1 MEDQKQHTKSS
12 KKHKFFK
19 FLKIFFIVFF
29 VLILLILLFIRSPWG
44 QNIIVNY
51 ATTFVSDKTNTVV
64 NIDKLFITF
73 DGDIKLKGLY
83 LEDTKGDTLLYS
95 KSVEA
100 DLPLWPAITGKGIGI
115 ETLTWDGFRANIV
128 RKDSISGYNFQFLID
143 AFATTD
149 TLAVPEPEV
158 ESDPLKIIVGDI
170 HLKDFDIDFNDDV
183 LGIESKT
190 KLGILDLEFD
200 TFDLDAMDFRV
211 SEALIS
217 NSDITYR
224 QAPTPPSTDTTATT
238 LPYLYIDDFKIE
250 NVKVD
255 YNAIADGMTLRTN
268 ISDFYIEEA
277 TIDLPKDKFDID
289 EIGLKNSEI
298 AVLTTATST
307 EIDTIETTT
316 STFSWPDLKVKI
328 NKVDLEQNAIQ
339 YTVNEA
345 KPIANNFNA
354 NAIVLTNFNLNIQ
367 DIYLQDKT
375 AGLNLKT
382 FSFIE
387 GSGLHLKQGELKFAI
402 TDNMLN
408 IEDLKVAL
416 NNNKIQG
423 KTRLDFSTMSA
434 LIQAPETS
442 KLDLKLPVIQLDVAD
457 AYRFQ
462 PDLKTNPYVDS
473 LSQKLITG
481 QIYANGYVSAITLE
495 NTKVNWGQATRMST
509 SGVIENATDPDLL
522 KFNISNFKAETVKTD
537 VLKFIN
543 ETDLGIN
550 LPKDIA
556 LQATLKGTIN
566 NLETKA
572 KLNTSQGVANLDA
585 TYTDINGLAFTT
597 DLTIEEFKLNE
608 LLLNEE
614 LGALSL
620 SVKASGSGK
629 NINTLDAKLE
639 AMISNFKMKNYEIIN
654 LPINGE
660 IENGVGDISSNYKDK
675 NINAEL
681 QTHVILDSISP
692 EVNANLNI
700 IGVDLLALGV
710 VNKDIRARLNLTA
723 NFKGNA
729 DNFDLTSAV
738 DEGTIVYDNKTYL
751 LGDLVANAHVDT
763 DSTFVSVT
771 NKLLNLELAS
781 NANPQTFSKALEQHI
796 SSYFTSDSIQTE
808 TNKPVRL
815 QFKGKLSDDPI
826 LTDLFLPNLKNIDT
840 VDIAVD
846 FNSSKKLLD
855 AKMLAPHINYG
866 GNEIDSLA
874 FTFNSDPDT
883 FKFDFGFK
891 AIKAG
896 PIYLKR
902 TQFNGDVLDK
912 ELDLN
917 MYAYD
922 GEAVLMQLKSKIKK
936 EDDNFTVHILPDNF
950 IVNKSVWE
958 IPNDNLITYGD
969 DSIIFNNVNFS
980 KANQSISITNGE
992 ATETETNDI
1001 SINFDGFNLNEFLT
1015 YLNPEQELA
1024 QGVLNGSFTVQNPF
1038 SNRGYLADLSIS
1050 RFNILNTNFGT
1061 LTLQGDSE
1069 SSARYNF
1076 SLATKEGDVDLDIT
1090 GDYTASETN
1099 SNINAVVDIN
1109 EFKTK
1114 ALEGLSLG
1122 EITDATGSFNGHFEI
1137 NGALDAPQYSGNLV
1151 FNSSRFKA
1159 TKLNSYFELPNET
1172 LTIDNSGISMTD
1184 FTIKDENNNT
1194 FVLGGFINTESLIN
1208 PKFDLKIK
1216 ADNFQLLN
1224 AKKEDNDMLYGF
1236 LAFKAQ
1242 GTIKGDLNVPIVN
1255 IKAGVNP
1262 KTNIT
1267 YVMPSSTVNI
1277 EDRDGVVLFVNRDN
1291 PDAILTRNQEDITTV
1306 TGFDVNANFS
1316 IPKEAKVTLVIDKN
1330 TGDNFMTSG
1339 QGNFLFKMDTNGR
1352 MNLSGV
1358 YTVSS
1363 GHYEMSLYQLVKRK
1377 FELVAGSQVTWSG
1390 NPFDANLDVQA
1401 LYNVET
1407 SASALMAAQISGSSS
1422 STQNEFKQTLPFEVY
1437 LNVDGELMHPKISFN
1452 LDMPEEDQG
1461 AVSGQV
1467 YGRLQQVNQQ
1477 EGELNRQVFS
1487 LLVMNRFYPESGSD
1501 GSDGGFA
1508 SIARDNLNDAISDQ
1522 LNMFS
1527 DKLLGSSGVELDFGL
1542 NSFTDYSG
1550 DSSQQRTQ
1558 LEVAAQKKLFNDRVI
1573 VRVGS
1578 DVDIEG
1584 SSASGEETPLIGDV
1598 SLEYLIT
1605 PSGKYRLKAFQKNEF
1620 ESVIDGQTIVSG
1632 LALIFTKEFN
1642 KFEELW
1648 SALFNSEQE
1657 KARAKRRLEKEENN
1671 EQQETTK

>member
-1 MEDQKQHTKSS
+1 M
-12 KKHKFFK
+12 
-19 FLKIFFIVFF
+19 
-29 VLILLILLFIRSPWG
+29 
-44 QNIIVNY
+44 
-51 ATTFVSDKTNTVV
+51 SDKTNTVV

-115 ETLTWDGFRANIV
+115 ETLTWEGFRANIV

-375 AGLNLKT
+375 AGLNLKI

-387 GSGLHLKQGELKFAI
+387 GSGLHLKQGELKFAV

-481 QIYANGYVSAITLE
+481 QIYAIGYVSAITLE

-556 LQATLKGTIN
+556 LQANLKGTVN

-572 KLNTSQGVANLDA
+572 KLNTSQGIANLDA
-585 TYTDINGLAFTT
+585 SYTDINGLDFTT

-710 VNKDIRARLNLTA
+710 VNKDIRARLNLNA

-796 SSYFTSDSIQTE
+796 SSYFASDSIQTD

-902 TQFNGDVLDK
+902 TQFNGNVLDK

-1050 RFNILNTNFGT
+1050 QFNILNTNFGT

-1339 QGNFLFKMDTNGR
+1339 QGNFLFNMDTNGR

-1657 KARAKRRLEKEENN
+1657 KSRARRRLEKEENN

>member
-1 MEDQKQHTKSS
+1 MRN
-12 KKHKFFK
+12 
-19 FLKIFFIVFF
+19 IFILIFILF
-29 VLILLILLFIRSPWG
+29 LLIILFIRSPWG
-44 QNIIVNY
+44 QNSIVNY
-51 ATTFVSDKTNTVV
+51 VTSFISEKTHTKVEIEN
-64 NIDKLFITF
+64 LYITLG
-73 DGDIKLKGLY
+73 GDIKLKGLY
-83 LEDTKGDTLLYS
+83 LEDTKGDTLIYS
-95 KSVEA
+95 KSIKA
-100 DLPLWPAITGKGIGI
+100 NLPLWPAITGKGIGI
-115 ETLTWDGFRANIV
+115 ETLNWEGLRANIV

-143 AFATTD
+143 AFAATD

-158 ESDPLKIIVGDI
+158 ENEQLKIIVGDI
-170 HLKDFDIDFNDDV
+170 YLKDFDLNFNDAV

-190 KLGILDLEFD
+190 KLGLVDLEFD

-217 NSDITYR
+217 NSDINYI
-224 QAPTPPSTDTTATT
+224 QSPVPVSTDTTTTT

-268 ISDFYIEEA
+268 ISDFYIEDA
-277 TIDLPKDKFDID
+277 TIDLPKDKFNID

-298 AVLTTATST
+298 AVLTTGTST

-316 STFSWPDLKVKI
+316 TTFSWPDVKVKI
-328 NKVDLEQNAIQ
+328 NKVDLEQNDIQ
-339 YTVNEA
+339 YTVNNA

-354 NAIVLTNFNLNIQ
+354 NAIALTDFNLNIQ

-375 AGLNLKT
+375 AGLKLKI
-382 FSFIE
+382 FSFTE
-387 GSGLHLKQGELKFAI
+387 GSGLHLKQGELKFAV
-402 TDNMLN
+402 TDNMLD

-423 KTRLDFSTMSA
+423 NTRLDFSTMSA

-481 QIYANGYVSAITLE
+481 QIYANGYLSDITLE
-495 NTKVNWGQATRMST
+495 NTKVNWGQDTRMST
-509 SGVIENATDPDLL
+509 SGSIKNVTAPDLL
-522 KFNISNFKAETVKTD
+522 KFNISNFKTETVKTD

-543 ETDLGIN
+543 ETDLGLN

-556 LQATLKGTIN
+556 LQATLKGTVK

-572 KLNTSQGVANLDA
+572 KLNTSQGIANLDA
-585 TYTDINGLAFTT
+585 SYTDINGLAFTT
-597 DLTIEEFKLNE
+597 NLTIEDFKLNE

-614 LGALSL
+614 LGALNL

-639 AMISNFKMKNYEIIN
+639 AMISNFKIKNYEIIN

-692 EVNANLNI
+692 EINANLNI

-710 VNKDIRARLNLTA
+710 VNKDIRARLNLNA
-723 NFKGNA
+723 NFKGNP
-729 DNFDLTSAV
+729 DNFDLTSSV

-771 NKLLNLELAS
+771 NKLLNIELAS
-781 NANPQTFSKALEQHI
+781 NTNPQTFSKALGRHI
-796 SSYFTSDSIQTE
+796 SNYFYSDSTLRQKE
-808 TNKPVRL
+808 NNKPVRL
-815 QFKGKLSDDPI
+815 KLKGKLSDDPI
-826 LTDLFLPNLKNIDT
+826 LTDLFLPNLKHIDT
-840 VDIAVD
+840 IDIGVD
-846 FNSSKKLLD
+846 FNESKKLLD
-855 AKMLAPHINYG
+855 AKIIAPQINYS

-874 FTFNSDPDT
+874 FTFNSDPNT

-891 AIKAG
+891 SIKAG
-896 PIYLKR
+896 PILLKR
-902 TQFNGDVLDK
+902 TLINGNLLNQ

-917 MYAYD
+917 VIAYN
-922 GEAVLMQLKSKIKK
+922 GEDVLMQLKSEIKK
-936 EDDNFTVHILPDNF
+936 KNDNLTFHILPEDF
-950 IVNKSVWE
+950 IINKSMWQ
-958 IPNDNLITYGD
+958 IPSDNLVTYREDNIT
-969 DSIIFNNVNFS
+969 FNNFNFT
-980 KANQSISITNGE
+980 KDNQSISITNDTVNKT
-992 ATETETNDI
+992 ASDNV
-1001 SINFDGFNLNEFLT
+1001 SITFNGFNLNEFLT
-1015 YLNPEQELA
+1015 YLNPDKELA
-1024 QGVLNGSFTVQNPF
+1024 QGVLNGSFTIQNPF
-1038 SNRGYLADLSIS
+1038 NNRGYLADLTINQ
-1050 RFNILNTNFGT
+1050 FNILNTNFGT

-1069 SSARYNF
+1069 TNAKYNF
-1076 SLATKEGDVDLDIT
+1076 DLTTKEGDVDLDIT
-1090 GDYTASETN
+1090 GNYIASETN
-1099 SNINAVVDIN
+1099 SNIDVDFDIN

-1122 EITDATGSFNGHFEI
+1122 EITDASGSFNGHFKI
-1137 NGALDAPQYSGNLV
+1137 NGSLDAPQYSGDLV
-1151 FNSSRFKA
+1151 FDKSRFKA
-1159 TKLNSYFELPNET
+1159 TKLNSFFELPNEA
-1172 LTIDNSGISMTD
+1172 LTIDNLGIRMTN
-1184 FTIKDENNNT
+1184 FTIKDENNSAFILN
-1194 FVLGGFINTESLIN
+1194 GFINTESLIN

-1216 ADNFQLLN
+1216 ADNFQVLN

-1242 GTIKGDLNVPIVN
+1242 GTIKGDLNVPIIN

-1277 EDRDGVVLFVNRDN
+1277 EDRDGVVRFVNRDN
-1291 PDAILTRNQEDITTV
+1291 PDAILTRNQEDVTNV

-1316 IPKEAKVTLVIDKN
+1316 IPKEAKMTLVIDKN

-1377 FELVAGSQVTWSG
+1377 FELIAGSQVTWSG

-1550 DSSQQRTQ
+1550 DTSQQRTQ

-1584 SSASGEETPLIGDV
+1584 RSTSGEETPLIGDV

-1657 KARAKRRLEKEENN
+1657 KARTKRRLEKEQNKEQ
-1671 EQQETTK
+1671 QQETTK